1 MGQAPA
7 RPGPAVICE
16 NGRADAAWLSR
27 VAQEASRGAGGVPV
41 ELLGDFLSI
50 LADAAA
56 TGRKPERAEL
66 DAVGLLG
73 RRAAELGVSAGNAVQ
88 LYLSASW
95 RLWREL
101 PAVSLSKDG
110 AAVGRAAEA
119 VMRAVD
125 RAVASLAE
133 GYNIARREMVQR
145 EETLRRE
152 LIEDL
157 LRGDADV
164 GALVERAEPFGMDL
178 GQAHQVALALPT
190 GRLGDADAAISS
202 LERAVVQGVGDRDV
216 LIATKDGCVVVVAP
230 SEPARDGSRR
240 PPPTALGDLMHA
252 ELGRSPRGAPWRI
265 TVGRAHPGSYGIARS
280 YEEARE
286 ALTMALR
293 LQLDTAVVHAED
305 LLIYRVLLRDQ
316 PAITD
321 LVQTV
326 VSPLA
331 KARGGAGPLLSTLD
345 AYFAT
350 GCVVTETARKLHL
363 SVRAVTYRLDRIAS
377 LTGYDPADPAQRFTI
392 HAAVLGARLLGW
404 PQRELADLT

>member
-1 MGQAPA
+1 
-7 RPGPAVICE
+7 
-16 NGRADAAWLSR
+16 
-27 VAQEASRGAGGVPV
+27 
-41 ELLGDFLSI
+41 
-50 LADAAA
+50 
-56 TGRKPERAEL
+56 
-66 DAVGLLG
+66 
-73 RRAAELGVSAGNAVQ
+73 
-88 LYLSASW
+88 
-95 RLWREL
+95 
-101 PAVSLSKDG
+101 
-110 AAVGRAAEA
+110 
-119 VMRAVD
+119 
-125 RAVASLAE
+125 
-133 GYNIARREMVQR
+133 
-145 EETLRRE
+145 
-152 LIEDL
+152 
-157 LRGDADV
+157 V

-190 GRLGDADAAISS
+190 GRLGDTDAAISS

-230 SEPARDGSRR
+230 NVPGGGRARSG
-240 PPPTALGDLMHA
+240 ALGDLVHA
-252 ELGRSPRGAPWRI
+252 ELGRSARGAPWRI
-265 TVGRAHPGSYGIARS
+265 TVGRPYPGSYGIARS

-286 ALTMALR
+286 ALTMARR
-293 LQLDTAVVHAED
+293 LQLDTSVVHAED

-321 LVQTV
+321 LVHTV

-363 SVRAVTYRLDRIAS
+363 SVRAVTYRLDRVAS

>member
-1 MGQAPA
+1 MAQGHRRSGTAEI
-7 RPGPAVICE
+7 R
-16 NGRADAAWLSR
+16 RDDAAWLSR
-27 VAQEASRGAGGVPV
+27 VADEASRGAGGVPV
-41 ELLGDFLSI
+41 ELLGDYLSL

-56 TGRKPERAEL
+56 TGRKPEPAEL
-66 DAVGLLG
+66 DAVGVLG

-101 PAVSLSKDG
+101 PAVARSKDG
-110 AAVGRAAEA
+110 ASVSRAAEA

-133 GYNIARREMVQR
+133 GYTAARREMVQR
-145 EETLRRE
+145 EETLRRD

-157 LRGDADV
+157 LRGDGDV
-164 GALVERAEPFGMDL
+164 GALVERAEPFGMDM
-178 GQAHQVALALPT
+178 GRPHQVALAAPT
-190 GRLGDADAAISS
+190 GRLAEAEAAISL

-216 LIATKDGCVVVVAP
+216 LIATKDGRIVVIAP
-230 SEPARDGSRR
+230 AAR
-240 PPPTALGDLMHA
+240 TLGELMHA
-252 ELGRSPRGAPWRI
+252 ELGRVPRGGPWRI
-265 TVGRAHPGSYGIARS
+265 TVGRPYAGSYGIARS
-280 YEEARE
+280 YEEASE
-286 ALTMALR
+286 ALTMSRR
-293 LQLDTAVVHAED
+293 LHLDPPVIHAEE

-316 PAITD
+316 PAIAD

-331 KARGGAGPLLSTLD
+331 RARGGPGPLLSTLD

-350 GCVVTETARKLHL
+350 GCVVTETARRLHL
-363 SVRAVTYRLDRIAS
+363 SVRAVTYRLHRIGT
-377 LTGYDPADPAQRFTI
+377 LTGYDPTDPAQRFTI

-404 PQRELADLT
+404 PQRELPGAT